1 MKKNK
6 QTNDQNTNTAA
17 PAPVEP
23 RRDSGT
29 GPRAYVNLKLRDQ
42 NRMLAADA
50 LIDLLRQHAP
60 ELFNLAEIVGEWV
73 WITFETEPAEKVRAQ
88 LSQFGFHW
96 NNARKCW
103 QHPCG
108 KITQRATVDPRQK
121 YGTRFAA
128 DLQPA

>member
-6 QTNDQNTNTAA
+6 QTDQTINTNAA
-17 PAPVEP
+17 VPVQ
-23 RRDSGT
+23 S
-29 GPRAYVNLKLRDQ
+29 GPRAYVNFKLRDQ
-42 NRMLAADA
+42 NRMLAPEAVC
-50 LIDLLRQHAP
+50 DLLRQHAP
-60 ELFNLAEIVGEWV
+60 ELFDLAEIVGEWV

-108 KITQRATVDPRQK
+108 KITERATVDPRQK